1 MCVLKIKAQR
11 YDHQPKIPF
20 YFLSFEVMKKIIS
33 LLFILFTLSG
43 FAQSF
48 STVKVGPDQKISL
61 KIPDDFIN
69 MNDQDRMKSVYSTK
83 VPLAMFA
90 DERKEALLGINYNIM
105 QWTESDTE
113 LMYGFYKASIN
124 NLFDEVEFIQDEI
137 REINGQAFIVF
148 EVVGTIKDDNAF
160 SARTP
165 TKSYTYIQY
174 TSWKDQV
181 LLFNF
186 SCKERLR
193 NQWQTTAKEIMESIK
208 IKK

>member
-1 MCVLKIKAQR
+1 
-11 YDHQPKIPF
+11 
-20 YFLSFEVMKKIIS
+20 
-33 LLFILFTLSG
+33 
-43 FAQSF
+43 
-48 STVKVGPDQKISL
+48 
-61 KIPDDFIN
+61 